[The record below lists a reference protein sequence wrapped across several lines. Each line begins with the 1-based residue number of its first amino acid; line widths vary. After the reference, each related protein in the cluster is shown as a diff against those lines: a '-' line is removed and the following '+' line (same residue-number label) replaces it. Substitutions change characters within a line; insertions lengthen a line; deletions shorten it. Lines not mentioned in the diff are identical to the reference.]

1 MSSASGA
8 KWSYFPPP
16 RATKD
21 SDSSRLCVR
30 EALEQYWPTTEK
42 EVSHLVLG
50 ILLGG
55 SLALGG

>member
-1 MSSASGA
+1 MELLSTSEGQ
-8 KWSYFPPP
+8 P
-16 RATKD
+16 RIAD
-21 SDSSRLCVR
+21 SNRLCVR